1 MDSAK
6 APLWIVFTNADPLGQ
21 PINVIFK
28 CGDDLRQDLL
38 TLQML
43 GIMDEVRALH
53 TRHTHDTHTTHTHDT
68 HDTRHTHAH
77 RSYQCV
83 TI

>member
-1 MDSAK
+1 VVANGILVEKCRSMDSAK
-6 APLWIVFTNADPLGQ
+6 APLWVVFTNADPLGQ

-43 GIMDEVRALH
+43 GIMDDVR
-53 TRHTHDTHTTHTHDT
+53 RTHTHT
-68 HDTRHTHAH
+68 YTITHTHSA
-77 RSYQCV
+77 RLISV
-83 TI
+83 RT

>member
-1 MDSAK
+1 MVANGILVEKCRSMDSAK

-43 GIMDEVRALH
+43 GIMDEVLE
-53 TRHTHDTHTTHTHDT
+53 HTHMTHT
-68 HDTRHTHAH
+68 
-77 RSYQCV
+77 
-83 TI
+83 